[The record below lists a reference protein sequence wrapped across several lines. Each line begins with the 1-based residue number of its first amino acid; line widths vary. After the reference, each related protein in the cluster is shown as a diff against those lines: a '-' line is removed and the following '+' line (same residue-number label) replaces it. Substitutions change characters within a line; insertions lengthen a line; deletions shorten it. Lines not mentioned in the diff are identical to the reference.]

1 MTHLHVASFIASLL
15 AATAASS
22 HGTLNHTVAT
32 SGQMQT
38 SSQEHLTPPD
48 IPVTDA
54 TGHTEGFV
62 SRMKDSGPVIVSFMY
77 TNCDT
82 VCDITNGILYGVDQ
96 ALTGQDVPVTLIS
109 LSIDP
114 ANDTPAAL
122 RQTADEFSASSR
134 WLWLT
139 AGMRGTSPL
148 LDSLGVAFDSIET
161 HDPMFLIGDFC
172 SNQFTRVVGIPD
184 PEALIAMAR
193 DVAECVSS

>member
-15 AATAASS
+15 AATAASG

-32 SGQMQT
+32 SDQMQT

-122 RQTADEFSASSR
+122 RKTADEFSASSR

-184 PEALIAMAR
+184 PEALIAIAR
-193 DVAECVSS
+193 DVPECVSS